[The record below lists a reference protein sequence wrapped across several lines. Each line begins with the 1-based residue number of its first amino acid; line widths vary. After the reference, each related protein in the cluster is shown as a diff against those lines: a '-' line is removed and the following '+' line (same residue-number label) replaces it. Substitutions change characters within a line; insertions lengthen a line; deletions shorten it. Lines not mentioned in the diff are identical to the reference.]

1 MNITDTQFGQ
11 TIGGVTDKT
20 YTDLSETVEIMSS
33 PDYKIR
39 LVAEYVQTKIR
50 YEKLHNIIV
59 KYDAN
64 KLGFEPMCP
73 IDLLRQQKQTMGQY
87 LYSLQV
93 RMIMEDIKRPI
104 VQVS

>member
-1 MNITDTQFGQ
+1 MNDFDTQFGQ

-20 YTDLSETVEIMSS
+20 YTDLSETVDLMSS
-33 PDYKIR
+33 LDYKIR
-39 LVAEYVQTKIR
+39 LVAEYIQTKIR
-50 YEKLHNIIV
+50 YEKLHDLIV

-64 KLGFEPMCP
+64 KLDFEPMCP
-73 IDLLRQQKQTMGQY
+73 IDILRQQKQTMGQY

-93 RMIMEDIKRPI
+93 RMVMEDIKRPI

>member
-1 MNITDTQFGQ
+1 MSKNDMSFGQ

-20 YTDLSETVEIMSS
+20 YTDLSETVDIMNSL
-33 PDYKIR
+33 DYKVR

-50 YEKLHNIIV
+50 YEKLHNMLV

-64 KLGFEPMCP
+64 KLDFEPTYP
-73 IDLLRQQKQTMGQY
+73 VELLRKQTGVMGSY
-87 LYSLQV
+87 LYTLET
-93 RMIMEDIKRPI
+93 RMEMEGVKRPV